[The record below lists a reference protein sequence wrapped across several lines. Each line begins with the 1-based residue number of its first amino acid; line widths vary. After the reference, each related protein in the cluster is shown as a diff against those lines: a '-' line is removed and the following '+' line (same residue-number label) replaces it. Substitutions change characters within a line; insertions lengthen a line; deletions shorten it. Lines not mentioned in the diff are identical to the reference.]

1 MSIGGWWSKYKGR
14 SCGRI
19 IHAIDMYCGLRIAE
33 EIKIGNGKIEL
44 YGKPFATYTWEDED
58 VPNISFATNTDKSFY
73 KNQFMLK
80 PFIDNYIF
88 ANEVPFI
95 VQELRHKLTLDQGLH
110 IKWIWEDKYNDKYWH
125 GLDIIIKNIVN
136 TLIPKI
142 YLEDNYFCKINVEDI
157 WEHLAYCA
165 IYEIL

>member
-1 MSIGGWWSKYKGR
+1 MSIGGWWSYYKGR

-33 EIKIGNGKIEL
+33 EIQIGNGTITL

-58 VPNISFATNTDKSFY
+58 IPNIIFTLDQDKSFI
-73 KNQFMLK
+73 KNQFLLK
-80 PFIDNYIF
+80 PFIDNYNF
-88 ANEVPFI
+88 ANEIPFI

-110 IKWIWEDKYNDKYWH
+110 IKWIWESKGNNKYWNSV
-125 GLDIIIKNIVN
+125 DIKIKIILKA
-136 TLIPKI
+136 LIPHM
-142 YLEDNYFCKINVEDI
+142 YLEDNSFGKINIEDI